1 MNVYVQKCYFYFT
14 SFRFYFENKKHKLC
28 KEKEQHK
35 NNKNNYIYLVL
46 QNFVTRIHIIIQSFV
61 GNK

>member
-1 MNVYVQKCYFYFT
+1 MCKNVITILLPFGSILKTKYIY
-14 SFRFYFENKKHKLC
+14 

-35 NNKNNYIYLVL
+35 NHKNNYIYLVL
-46 QNFVTRIHIIIQSFV
+46 QNFVTRIHIIIQGFV